1 MNFHKSWVQENIKTL
16 SAFFLVGWEMSP
28 WGKINVNLQN
38 KIRDANKCD
47 KHSSKLVSK
56 PSHAAQDAFLK

>member
-1 MNFHKSWVQENIKTL
+1 
-16 SAFFLVGWEMSP
+16 MSP
-28 WGKINVNLQN
+28 WGKINVYLQN

-47 KHSSKLVSK
+47 KRSSKLVSK